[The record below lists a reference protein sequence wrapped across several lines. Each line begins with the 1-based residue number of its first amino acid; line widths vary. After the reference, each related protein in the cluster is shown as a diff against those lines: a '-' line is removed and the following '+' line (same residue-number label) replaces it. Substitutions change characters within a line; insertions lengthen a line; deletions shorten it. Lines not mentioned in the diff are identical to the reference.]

1 MKGLFVWFLSVYLTK
16 IFARAGFH
24 VSLQLKLMLGSVCFQ
39 ADFAL
44 AEGTLSVLWGS
55 AACSHLRQVHPVPPH
70 EHGKSL
76 SASEKKSPR
85 LQS

>member
-1 MKGLFVWFLSVYLTK
+1 MKGLFVLFLAVYLTK
-16 IFARAGFH
+16 IFAWAGFH
-24 VSLQLKLMLGSVCFQ
+24 VSLLQLKLMLGSVCFQ

-55 AACSHLRQVHPVPPH
+55 AACSHLRQVHPVAPH

-76 SASEKKSPR
+76 NASEKKSP
-85 LQS
+85 